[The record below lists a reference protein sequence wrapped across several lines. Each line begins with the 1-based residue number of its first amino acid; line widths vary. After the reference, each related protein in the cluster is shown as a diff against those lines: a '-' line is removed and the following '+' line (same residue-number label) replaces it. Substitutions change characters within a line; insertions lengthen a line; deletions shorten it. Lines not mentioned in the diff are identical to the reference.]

1 MYNLNSAGRRGR
13 GGGVGGKGEKGLK
26 RKRNIS
32 SDNYASFKDRVR
44 EWYGLNCVSPKFT
57 Y

>member
-1 MYNLNSAGRRGR
+1 MYNLSSAGRRGR

-32 SDNYASFKDRVR
+32 SDNYASLKDRVR